1 MLRAVET
8 IDGRRMLV
16 RAQRTLPVDCRKFLR
31 QQQENCGDVPGP
43 EVCTTRFELTYRKIA
58 ERPAAVHP
66 YPAIW
71 EKALCT
77 LTIGC

>member
-1 MLRAVET
+1 MET
-8 IDGRRMLV
+8 IDGERMLE

-31 QQQENCGDVPGP
+31 RKRENGGDVPGP
-43 EVCTTRFELTYRKIA
+43 ETCKTRFERTYRKIA